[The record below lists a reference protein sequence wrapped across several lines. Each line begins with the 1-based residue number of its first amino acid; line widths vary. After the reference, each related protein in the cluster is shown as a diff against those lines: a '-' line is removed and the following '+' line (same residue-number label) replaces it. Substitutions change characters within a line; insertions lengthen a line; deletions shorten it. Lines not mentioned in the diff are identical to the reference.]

1 MSTNLI
7 EIAREVYD
15 TLLCGN
21 PGGPLLEKLYE
32 QILEQ
37 EGCPRGVACF
47 TAHSEEV
54 ASRSFYFSELIDRL
68 ELEEDEE
75 VTDSHILEF
84 ARDALISGLD
94 TDSPDDTSVNFE
106 EFEFAPNESL
116 YVFALVRIDGHTPV
130 VNWQGAY
137 TEVSAFYSE
146 LKESGYITSEEDV
159 NALPDDY
166 LLELWGK
173 YSTG

>member
-1 MSTNLI
+1 MASGLV

-21 PGGPLLEKLYE
+21 SAEHLLEKLYE
-32 QILEQ
+32 QVLEH
-37 EGCPRGVACF
+37 RGPPGNVACF
-47 TAHSEEV
+47 TVHPEDV
-54 ASRSFYFSELIDRL
+54 AAREFYISELTDKL
-68 ELEEDEE
+68 EIEEEE

-106 EFEFAPNESL
+106 EIEISPNESL
-116 YVFALVRIDGHTPV
+116 YVFALVHIDGHTPA

-137 TEVSAFYSE
+137 TEVSAFHSE
-146 LKESGYITSEEDV
+146 LMESGYITSEEDV
-159 NALPDDY
+159 NALSDEY
-166 LLELWGK
+166 LLELWNK
-173 YSTG
+173 YSAS